1 MENVVVC
8 EINDIEIVGEDVYVI
23 LEVFGM
29 FNRKVEIIEIGYENF
44 KIISSTLE
52 VMKVSK

>member
-1 MENVVVC
+1 MVVS
-8 EINDIEIVGEDVYVI
+8 EINDIEIVGEDVYLI

-29 FNRKVEIIEIGYENF
+29 FNGKVEIIEIGYENF
-44 KIISSTLE
+44 KIIYGSLE